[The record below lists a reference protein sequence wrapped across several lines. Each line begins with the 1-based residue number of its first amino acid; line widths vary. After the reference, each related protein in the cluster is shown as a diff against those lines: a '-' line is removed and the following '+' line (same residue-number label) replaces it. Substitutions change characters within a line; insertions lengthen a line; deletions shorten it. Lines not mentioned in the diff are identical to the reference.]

1 MLAAEEQHRALL
13 RSIVEVARS
22 MFAAAASS
30 IVLLDEEADELVS
43 EAVAGEGEDTLIG
56 QRYPSAKGIGGWVLS
71 TLAAR

>member
-30 IVLLDEEADELVS
+30 IVLLDEETDELVS

-56 QRYPSAKGIGGWVLS
+56 QRYRPRRASAAGC
-71 TLAAR
+71 